1 MDFVLGWFATAAPR
15 NVGAAVASATST
27 MSQHEVHA
35 WEAVAGGE
43 VTRVL
48 PLELYRTCSRE
59 VNAHRVELSL
69 IEVEEVVLMH

>member
-1 MDFVLGWFATAAPR
+1 MDFVLGWFATATPR
-15 NVGAAVASATST
+15 NVGAAVDKLRSRL
-27 MSQHEVHA
+27 SQHEVHA